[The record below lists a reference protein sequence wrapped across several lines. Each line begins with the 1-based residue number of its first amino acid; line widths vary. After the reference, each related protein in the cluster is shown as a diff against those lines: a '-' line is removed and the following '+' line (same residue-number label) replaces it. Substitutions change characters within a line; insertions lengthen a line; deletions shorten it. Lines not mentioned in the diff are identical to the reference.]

1 MFVYGHVVMEK
12 KGNDVPQPD
21 ATDTRM
27 GFEGSDLID
36 AACLAV
42 IAVLT
47 VAVLVDERNAVRV
60 LAAIAFTLFVPGR
73 AVISNWPILSTR
85 SPITAS
91 ILFSLAILTFVATI
105 TLWSDLWH
113 PIGLLEV
120 ECVISAAALITA
132 MLRRRSAAQGPEAIE
147 SQNGQHP

>member
-1 MFVYGHVVMEK
+1 MFVYGHVVIKE

-21 ATDTRM
+21 VADTRM
-27 GFEGSDLID
+27 GFEGADLID
-36 AACLAV
+36 AACLGV
-42 IAVLT
+42 IAVLV

-85 SPITAS
+85 SPIVAS

-105 TLWSDLWH
+105 TLWSDLWR

-120 ECVISAAALITA
+120 ECAISAAALITA
-132 MLRRRSAAQGPEAIE
+132 ILRRRQVAPGPDAIE
-147 SQNGQHP
+147 SQNGRHP

>member
-1 MFVYGHVVMEK
+1 MFVYGHVVIEK

-21 ATDTRM
+21 VTDTRM

-47 VAVLVDERNAVRV
+47 VAVLVNERNAVRV
-60 LAAIAFTLFVPGR
+60 LAAIVFTLFVPGR

-105 TLWSDLWH
+105 TLWSDLWR

-120 ECVISAAALITA
+120 ECAISAAALIA
-132 MLRRRSAAQGPEAIE
+132 AILRRRAAAQGPEAVE

>member
-1 MFVYGHVVMEK
+1 MIEK

-21 ATDTRM
+21 ATDTRNR
-27 GFEGSDLID
+27 FEGSDLID
-36 AACLAV
+36 AACLGV
-42 IAVLT
+42 IAVLL

-73 AVISNWPILSTR
+73 AVITNWPILSTR

-105 TLWSDLWH
+105 TLWSNLWAK
-113 PIGLLEV
+113 LA
-120 ECVISAAALITA
+120 C
-132 MLRRRSAAQGPEAIE
+132 
-147 SQNGQHP
+147 